1 MEQER
6 QQKDQQDITLK
17 IAGRSYSLTIE
28 REKEEVYRLAAREVN
43 GYIAELKKQN
53 NFRNWKEEDYL
64 SVVALR
70 FAIKNVDLKRSREV
84 NSEELRQIEELST
97 EVDDYLN
104 RLTE

>member
-1 MEQER
+1 MEQDGR
-6 QQKDQQDITLK
+6 QKDQQDITLK
-17 IAGRSYSLTIE
+17 IAGRSYSLAIE

-43 GYIAELKKQN
+43 SYLAELKKKN

-64 SVVALR
+64 SVAALK
-70 FAIKNVDLKRSREV
+70 FAIMNVDLKRSREV
-84 NSEELRQIEELST
+84 DSEELRQIEELST